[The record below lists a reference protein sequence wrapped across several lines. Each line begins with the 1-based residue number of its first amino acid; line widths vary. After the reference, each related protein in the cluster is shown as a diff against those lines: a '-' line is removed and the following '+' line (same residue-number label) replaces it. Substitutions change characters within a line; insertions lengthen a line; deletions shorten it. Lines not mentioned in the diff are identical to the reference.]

1 VKPELE
7 ILFIGDIVGRP
18 GREVTSRTLDRLRQE
33 ARPDL
38 VVANGENAAG
48 GFGLT
53 ENVYHE
59 LLNMGINVI
68 TLGNHAWDKAEIF
81 NFISEADRLV
91 RPLNF
96 PEGTPGRGFTVA
108 DVEGVPVG
116 IINVMGRVYMGSL
129 DCPFRAADKAIADMA
144 GETRV
149 ILVDIHAEATA
160 EKRALAYHLDGRVS
174 CVVGTHTH
182 VQTADECILPGGTAF
197 LTDAGMT
204 GPSHSVIGMKVEGA
218 VRKMVTQL
226 PTRLEVADGPAQFNA
241 MRVRV
246 EVETGRA
253 IRIERLNYK

>member
-1 VKPELE
+1 MTASIARFLKDFGEVPPPPPPEASGDFDFGGFPGSDAVVEEPVDIEAERAEAHAKGYEAATQELQAKWAEERQALLAAQQAEMAALKARYENE
-7 ILFIGDIVGRP
+7 IV
-18 GREVTSRTLDRLRQE
+18 
-33 ARPDL
+33 DL
-38 VVANGENAAG
+38 VQSK
-48 GFGLT
+48 
-53 ENVYHE
+53 
-59 LLNMGINVI
+59 
-68 TLGNHAWDKAEIF
+68 LGQIAI
-81 NFISEADRLV
+81 
-91 RPLNF
+91 
-96 PEGTPGRGFTVA
+96 TVA
-108 DVEGVPVG
+108 EAVSDQTAKVLAPLVEEA
-116 IINVMGRVYMGSL
+116 L
-129 DCPFRAADKAIADMA
+129 TDKAIADMA